1 MMEDRKSVP
10 LAQLAAMAGKFEAVS
25 SWIEV
30 TQPMIDAFAE
40 LTNDRQFI
48 HVDPV
53 RAKAETPFGGTI
65 AHGFLTLSLL
75 SQMAYEVLRAGGS
88 GDVDQLRLRQAALSL
103 AGAQR
108 IAHSRPIQAA
118 GIQPA
123 ACGGNDFALW
133 RHHRDRRPGQAGTGG
148 GMVGCRGTGTAGIAG
163 DFHGNSL

>member
-48 HVDPV
+48 HVDPA
-53 RAKAETPFGGTI
+53 RAKAQTPFGGTI

-75 SQMAYEVLRAGGS
+75 SQMAYEVLPAPVEAVMSINYGFDKLRFLSPVRSGSRIRARFTLLEFGE
-88 GDVDQLRLRQAALSL
+88 
-103 AGAQR
+103 
-108 IAHSRPIQAA
+108 
-118 GIQPA
+118 
-123 ACGGNDFALW
+123 
-133 RHHRDRRPGQAGTGG
+133 RRPGEMLSRYGVTIEIEGQDKPAL
-148 GMVGCRGTGTAGIAG
+148 AAEWLGIVVLG
-163 DFHGNSL
+163 QQE